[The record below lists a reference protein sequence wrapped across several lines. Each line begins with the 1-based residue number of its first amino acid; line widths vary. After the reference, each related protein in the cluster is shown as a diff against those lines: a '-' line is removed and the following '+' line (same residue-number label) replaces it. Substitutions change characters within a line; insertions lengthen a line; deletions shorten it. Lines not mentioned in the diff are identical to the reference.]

1 MKCVPTTM
9 ENHQKGRAQPKKVKI
24 LSTSSLL
31 INEKDA
37 SQLVGSIVEKGI
49 SDSHNN
55 PTTPF
60 ISFPKPTVLPFP
72 VARHRSHGPVSALS
86 FSLNSP
92 FGYPFHCKAFFV
104 LILYCIMLEFN

>member
-1 MKCVPTTM
+1 M
-9 ENHQKGRAQPKKVKI
+9 ENHQKGREQPKKVKI
-24 LSTSSLL
+24 LNTSSLQ

-72 VARHRSHGPVSALS
+72 VARHRSHGPVSAPY
-86 FSLNSP
+86 SP
-92 FGYPFHCKAFFV
+92 STPLLATLFTVK
-104 LILYCIMLEFN
+104 L